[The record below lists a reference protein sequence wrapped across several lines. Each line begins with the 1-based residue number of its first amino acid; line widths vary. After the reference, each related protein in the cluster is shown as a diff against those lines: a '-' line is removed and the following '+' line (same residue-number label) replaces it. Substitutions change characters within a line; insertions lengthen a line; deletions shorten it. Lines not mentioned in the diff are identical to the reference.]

1 MKLFKKKKQSFKK
14 QWNKSDYCKFNLI
27 IHNNKLLIGKRNQ
40 SIIKSNDSIVKL
52 TPIEIATAARRL
64 LPSRAKRQH
73 IALTLPSSEF
83 VATSLNL
90 PAIAAQNLENVV
102 NLQRETLLPGVTEPL
117 LLAVQAPLEGERTI
131 ALWLPLKRAEEL
143 WQAFKQ
149 VGLFLRCIIPRPL
162 IALPPKKS
170 TPYFVYD
177 EDNNNITGVEWS
189 SGVIKNWLHVPKIDR
204 ENLNFEEQFE
214 EALLIFRD
222 IQQNWKTNLKDW
234 NKLTKLPPKAYDYA
248 FTPPSASA
256 FLSNKVKKKNTT
268 RISLLILLVVASLGG
283 GASYAIDYKK
293 GLEEQLVKLKKR
305 TLNIS
310 RLRAE
315 VGEIKENIGAI
326 TNFPN
331 QPLIIILNSLNQMI
345 PQDSWLVGFRIEG
358 GKIKF
363 EGYSPNPT
371 ALIEILNKIPQIY
384 QIEQNRGTT
393 TELGRKELRFGI
405 SFKLKGYDLASYWT
419 EYFPKKR

>member
-1 MKLFKKKKQSFKK
+1 MKLFKKKKKSFKK
-14 QWNKSDYCKFNLI
+14 QWKKSDNCKFNLI
-27 IHNNKLLIGKRNQ
+27 IHDHQLLVGKRNN
-40 SIIKSNDSIVKL
+40 SITQL

-64 LPSRAKRQH
+64 LPSRAKRQN
-73 IALTLPSSEF
+73 IALILPSSEF

-90 PAIAAQNLENVV
+90 PAVAAQNLENVV
-102 NLQRETLLPGVTEPL
+102 NLQKESLLPGVTEPL

-131 ALWLPLKRAEEL
+131 ALWLPVKRAEEL

-149 VGLFLRCIIPRPL
+149 VGFFVRCIIPRPL
-162 IALPPKKS
+162 VALPHNKS

-177 EDNNNITGVEWS
+177 EDNTNITAVEWS
-189 SGVIKNWLHVPKIDR
+189 SGVIKNWLHVAKIDR

-214 EALLIFRD
+214 EALSTFSEIP
-222 IQQNWKTNLKDW
+222 QNWKTNLNDW
-234 NKLTKLPPKAYDYA
+234 KKVKLPAKAYDYA

-256 FLSNKVKKKNTT
+256 FLAKKTNKKNTT
-268 RISLLILLVVASLGG
+268 RISLLILLVLASLGG
-283 GASYAIDYKK
+283 GVSYAIDYQSK
-293 GLEEQLVKLKKR
+293 LEQQLFKLKTR

-310 RLRAE
+310 RLRAK
-315 VGEIKENIGAI
+315 VGEINETIGAI
-326 TNFPN
+326 INFPD
-331 QPLIIILNSLNQMI
+331 QPLILILNSLNQMI
-345 PQDSWLVGFRIEG
+345 PEDSWLVGFRIEG

-371 ALIEILNKIPQIY
+371 ALIEILSKIPQIH

-393 TELGRKELRFGI
+393 TEIGRKELRFGI
-405 SFKLKGYDLASYWT
+405 SFKLKGYDLASYWL

>member
-1 MKLFKKKKQSFKK
+1 MKLFKKKKKSFKK
-14 QWNKSDYCKFNLI
+14 QWKKSDNCKFNLI
-27 IHNNKLLIGKRNQ
+27 IHDHKLLVGKRNN
-40 SIIKSNDSIVKL
+40 SITQL
-52 TPIEIATAARRL
+52 TAIEIATAAKRL
-64 LPSRAKRQH
+64 LPSRAKRQN
-73 IALTLPSSEF
+73 IALILPSSEF

-90 PAIAAQNLENVV
+90 PAVAAQNLENVV
-102 NLQRETLLPGVTEPL
+102 NLQKESLLPGVTEPL
-117 LLAVQAPLEGERTI
+117 LLAVQAPLEGERTT
-131 ALWLPLKRAEEL
+131 ALWLPVKRAEEL

-149 VGLFLRCIIPRPL
+149 VGLFVRCIIPRPL
-162 IALPPKKS
+162 IALPNKKS

-177 EDNNNITGVEWS
+177 EDDANITGVEWS
-189 SGVIKNWLHVPKIDR
+189 SGVIKNWLHVAKIDR

-214 EALLIFRD
+214 EALSTFSEIP
-222 IQQNWKTNLKDW
+222 QNWKTNLNDW
-234 NKLTKLPPKAYDYA
+234 KKVKLPPKAYDYA

-256 FLSNKVKKKNTT
+256 FLNQKVKKKNTT
-268 RISLLILLVVASLGG
+268 RISLLILLALASLGG
-283 GASYAIDYKK
+283 GVTYAIDYQSK
-293 GLEEQLVKLKKR
+293 LEQQLFKLKKR

-315 VGEIKENIGAI
+315 VGEINQTIGAI
-326 TNFPN
+326 VNFPS

-345 PQDSWLVGFRIEG
+345 PEDSWLVGFRIEG

-371 ALIEILNKIPQIY
+371 ALIEILTKIPQIH

-393 TELGRKELRFGI
+393 TEIGRKELRFGI
-405 SFKLKGYDLASYWT
+405 SFKLRDYDLASYWL